1 MKKIFAICIL
11 IVLVCVLLT
20 GCSESFSRD
29 MKSVMSDYSGG
40 LNRTVSVYSYD
51 GDLLRTYTGKFDVS
65 DSSSET
71 YFDLNG
77 KRVIIQ
83 GGIVINEEN

>member
-20 GCSESFSRD
+20 GCSESFERD
-29 MKSVMSDYSGG
+29 MKSMISDYSGG

>member
-1 MKKIFAICIL
+1 MKKIFAICFL

-29 MKSVMSDYSGG
+29 MKSAMSDFNGG